1 MYLKVLIVEDSE
13 DDAIL
18 LANYLKSCGFDP
30 KWQRVDCEADL
41 AEAVEDRRWD
51 LVLCDLS
58 MPKLTPVMAVNCVR
72 QVNPDIPIIIVTG
85 AVAEDV
91 AISLIQHGVQ
101 DVVLKDDLPRLK
113 TAFRR
118 EQIVAQNR
126 REKAAAELRLAA
138 AIEYLYQ
145 GVALF
150 DAESRLIT
158 CNQRYKTTIDCCQH
172 LIEPGVSYADI
183 LRAAMDR
190 GQFKISQHGKDNTLQ
205 RLLAYHITD
214 GGPFVQEHHDG
225 RWIEIQRHGTL
236 DGGIVTV
243 TTDVTESKQREEALI
258 RKSAE
263 LAKINQ
269 DLVQEIARR
278 EAIEE
283 ALKESESRARATFES
298 AVDGVITFNDNYRVE
313 TVNPAAERIFEYG
326 ADELIGMHVHH
337 LMLIGSAPS
346 QAETA
351 AACGAGGPFKLS
363 SPNLRLVTGW
373 RKHGDAFPV
382 ELTISPVTLRDRN
395 IYTAIIRD
403 VTERTR
409 LDRMKHEFV
418 SVVSHELRTPL
429 TSIQGSLALLNA
441 GVTGELPPRARSM
454 VSIGLQNSERLLR
467 LINDILDMEKIESS
481 KMEFAFEP
489 LSVHGLIER
498 AVTENRA
505 FLDQYKLRIK
515 VEHAAAADVEVRG
528 DSGRLMQVLANLL
541 SNAAKYSPEGGV
553 ITVGADAAEEAVRI
567 WVKDEGPGIP
577 DSFHERI
584 FQKFSQADA
593 SDTRQKSG
601 TGLGLSITKAIVERH
616 GGTIGFKTADRAGTT
631 FYFDLPI
638 DREEATSGRKQRSAR
653 GAIGK
658 NRPVGA
664 I

>member
-1 MYLKVLIVEDSE
+1 MQLKVLIVEDCE

-58 MPKLTPVMAVNCVR
+58 MPRLTPVMAVNCAR

-113 TAFRR
+113 TAIRR
-118 EQIVAQNR
+118 ELILAQNR

-138 AIEYLYQ
+138 AIENLYQ

-158 CNQRYKTTIDCCQH
+158 CNQRYKTTIDRCQH
-172 LIEPGVSYADI
+172 LIEPGMSYAEI
-183 LRAAMDR
+183 LRMAMDR
-190 GQFKISQHGKDNTLQ
+190 GQFKISQQGKDNTLQ
-205 RLLAYHITD
+205 RLLAYHITS
-214 GGPFVQEHHDG
+214 GEPFEQQHHDG
-225 RWIEIQRHGTL
+225 RWIEIQRHGTQ

-243 TTDVTESKQREEALI
+243 TTDITETKEREEALI

-278 EAIEE
+278 EATEE
-283 ALKESESRARATFES
+283 ALRESESRARATFER
-298 AVDGVITFNDNYRVE
+298 AVDGVITFNDDYRVE
-313 TVNPAAERIFEYG
+313 TVNPAAETIFGYG
-326 ADELIGMHVHH
+326 ADELIGMPIHH
-337 LMLIGSAPS
+337 LMLIGSVPS

-351 AACGAGGPFKLS
+351 AAWDAGASFKLLI
-363 SPNLRLVTGW
+363 PNLKLVTGR
-373 RKHGDAFPV
+373 RKDGEAFPV

-409 LDRMKHEFV
+409 LDRMKREFV

-429 TSIQGSLALLNA
+429 TSIQGSLALLNT

-467 LINDILDMEKIESS
+467 LINDILDMEKIESG
-481 KMEFAFEP
+481 KMEFAFEL
-489 LSVHGLIER
+489 LSVQALIER
-498 AVTENRA
+498 AVEENRA
-505 FLDQYKLRIK
+505 FLDQYKLRVK
-515 VEHAAAADVEVRG
+515 VEHPAAADIKVRG

-541 SNAAKYSPEGGV
+541 SNAAKYSPEGGA
-553 ITVGADAAEEAVRI
+553 IAIGADIADEAVRI

-577 DSFHERI
+577 ESFQDRI

-601 TGLGLSITKAIVERH
+601 TGLGLSITKAIIERH

-631 FYFDLPI
+631 FYFDLPV
-638 DREEATSGRKQRSAR
+638 DREEATSDRKQRSAR
-653 GAIGK
+653 DVIGK